1 MAEDLK
7 EVLRKA
13 GLDLHTLLAEKQYSK
28 IAHYILD
35 KEGQG
40 VTLENIITMNW
51 LSANI
56 EGTIPEYEQLS
67 DEGKETVESA
77 GAPTP
82 LSEEKADENTGDC

>member
-1 MAEDLK
+1 
-7 EVLRKA
+7 
-13 GLDLHTLLAEKQYSK
+13 
-28 IAHYILD
+28 
-35 KEGQG
+35 
-40 VTLENIITMNW
+40 MNW